1 MGSKILLADD
11 SITIQKVVNLTFAD
25 EGIEVISV
33 SNGDMAERRLQ
44 EVDPDLVLADIFMPG
59 KNGYELC
66 EAIKQNAQFRDVP
79 VVLLVG
85 AFEPFN
91 ESEARRVRAD
101 AHLTKPFE
109 SRVLVETVK
118 SLIERN
124 PRRRSVPQVATEVFH
139 QVAAPEPPPFQNIP
153 AIARP
158 DIDLSAMSTPFQ
170 PQESVFADRVSTSGF
185 GDSTPF
191 ADSFPNNFDFSQNP
205 SPGSTATLD
214 FSVDLSPSTSSDQ
227 SAASVQET
235 QVFSTFEPV
244 AQAPLANA
252 FQVDSS
258 LQTPEA
264 PATPQDPGIITGIFG
279 TPVISNST
287 DVAPSNN
294 FDVLDHFVNPVEEP
308 AVIENPVA
316 NQAFASSDNQTANVV
331 VDYDKVDPIQQP
343 IAQELPSFEVDL
355 IQPSA
360 SAASEY
366 AVAEVQ
372 ETESQDTRNIAV
384 QATQKFDTN
393 ELESPVESAFI
404 PTLRDTEYGSN
415 GNGVNSN
422 SANEATQSSTDFAFY
437 QNSTEQEPSLLS
449 TDEPLGDVFNDFL
462 LPDAEPQEAVAPLA
476 VEPPVAA
483 SQEPQMIETPAPA
496 VSEPATQLASGEP
509 DIFSSFTSGS
519 EVAAAVEQA
528 SEVAVEETV
537 SQDFSF
543 VAPSTEESLPVIETE
558 TAASGNNFEVVI
570 PPKVE
575 PIQVETAVPSS
586 TQFNFYTEPQEEK
599 ASEAIASE
607 PVHEAVPA
615 QKATADEGQN
625 QAEKFT
631 ASDMWEAETQFTPV
645 SIEPV
650 PVVDLPVVPVQDVS
664 ENQADAV
671 AAPVAPVESSS
682 PSFGTPVEVAPHTDE
697 NHLEK
702 TTPKEVEMNK
712 EMMDEIVRQV
722 VAQLSDSV
730 IREIAWEVVPD
741 CVERVVTNLT
751 KQDLVKRL

>member
-66 EAIKQNAQFRDVP
+66 EAIKQNPQFRDVP

-118 SLIERN
+118 SLIEKN
-124 PRRRSVPQVATEVFH
+124 PRRRSVPQVAAEAFH
-139 QVAAPEPPPFQNIP
+139 KVIAPEPPPFQNIP
-153 AIARP
+153 SITRP
-158 DIDLSAMSTPFQ
+158 DIDLSAMSTPFP
-170 PQESVFADRVSTSGF
+170 PQESVFADRVSASGF

-191 ADSFPNNFDFSQNP
+191 ADSFPNNFDYNQTPSQEP
-205 SPGSTATLD
+205 PATLE
-214 FSVDLSPSTSSDQ
+214 FSVDMAPSPSGNQ
-227 SAASVQET
+227 PSASAQET
-235 QVFSTFEPV
+235 QLFSTFEPV
-244 AQAPLANA
+244 PQTPSTDA
-252 FQVDSS
+252 FNVETSF
-258 LQTPEA
+258 QTPEVA
-264 PATPQDPGIITGIFG
+264 AKSQDPGIITEVFG
-279 TPVISNST
+279 TPVLSNST
-287 DVAPSNN
+287 NVVPANN
-294 FDVLDHFVNPVEEP
+294 FDVLDYFVNKTEEP
-308 AVIENPVA
+308 AVVESPADNHVLE
-316 NQAFASSDNQTANVV
+316 ASDRQTTDAV
-331 VDYDKVDPIQQP
+331 VDFEKLDAIQQP
-343 IAQELPSFEVDL
+343 SAQELPSFDVDL
-355 IQPSA
+355 TQPSA
-360 SAASEY
+360 SPVEEY
-366 AVAEVQ
+366 QVEEVQ
-372 ETESQDTRNIAV
+372 ETESQNTQNIDV

-393 ELESPVESAFI
+393 ELESPVESAFM
-404 PTLRDTEYGSN
+404 PTLRDTDYGAN
-415 GNGVNSN
+415 GNGAGVAAQN
-422 SANEATQSSTDFAFY
+422 STDFAFY
-437 QNSTEQEPSLLS
+437 QNSSEQEPSLLS

-462 LPDAEPQEAVAPLA
+462 LPDAEPQTEVAPLEA
-476 VEPPVAA
+476 EQAPVASEVA
-483 SQEPQMIETPAPA
+483 TELVS
-496 VSEPATQLASGEP
+496 SEPN
-509 DIFSSFTSGS
+509 IFSSFTSGAEVTPAVEPPS
-519 EVAAAVEQA
+519 EVV
-528 SEVAVEETV
+528 VEETPV
-537 SQDFSF
+537 QDFSF
-543 VAPSTEESLPVIETE
+543 VAPSSTESLPIVETE
-558 TAASGNNFEVVI
+558 IASSGNNFEVVI

-575 PIQVETAVPSS
+575 PIQVETSTPSS

-599 ASEAIASE
+599 APEVAISE
-607 PVHEAVPA
+607 PSREEVIAPQAMTNEA
-615 QKATADEGQN
+615 QDQE
-625 QAEKFT
+625 EKFT

-650 PVVDLPVVPVQDVS
+650 PVADLPVVPVQDAA
-664 ENQADAV
+664 ENRPEAV

-682 PSFGTPVEVAPHTDE
+682 PTLSAPVEVAPQRDE

-712 EMMDEIVRQV
+712 EMMDEIVRRV

-730 IREIAWEVVPD
+730 VREIAWEVVPD